1 MWLHCCVCQII
12 HNAKSL
18 QGGLHALLEKVK
30 GDSQMTKVIGN
41 STAIVDQRNSWHVA
55 QDISTFLKKRAF
67 LEESYGRDMVK
78 VAQATAEAF
87 DKAHP
92 KSG

>member
-1 MWLHCCVCQII
+1 MYILC
-12 HNAKSL
+12 
-18 QGGLHALLEKVK
+18 
-30 GDSQMTKVIGN
+30 
-41 STAIVDQRNSWHVA
+41 

-92 KSG
+92 KSGYVTQCNK

>member
-1 MWLHCCVCQII
+1 MYILC
-12 HNAKSL
+12 
-18 QGGLHALLEKVK
+18 
-30 GDSQMTKVIGN
+30 
-41 STAIVDQRNSWHVA
+41 

-87 DKAHP
+87 DKTHP
-92 KSG
+92 KSGYVTQCNK

>member
-1 MWLHCCVCQII
+1 MHILY
-12 HNAKSL
+12 
-18 QGGLHALLEKVK
+18 
-30 GDSQMTKVIGN
+30 
-41 STAIVDQRNSWHVA
+41 

-92 KSG
+92 KSGYVTQCNK